1 MARPRSDL
9 YEQTL
14 FLSSSPLLQR
24 MLHDLGRELSSSYCC
39 WMDEMEAVVEDAL
52 VKEEEALVVVLV
64 LLRLLKLKLLLQ
76 RITLPNWEVQT

>member
-1 MARPRSDL
+1 
-9 YEQTL
+9 
-14 FLSSSPLLQR
+14 
-24 MLHDLGRELSSSYCC
+24 
-39 WMDEMEAVVEDAL
+39 MDEMEAVVEDAL